1 MDAARTYIW
10 QSLLTTRKATKPVNP
25 AILRMRF
32 AAIALA
38 MFVTAAQAAPSIAD
52 QPITLDTPTGQVVG
66 SLVMPPAKAPVP
78 VALIIAGSGPTD
90 RNGNSRALPGANNS
104 LMLLAQ
110 ALGDAGFASVRYD
123 KRGIAGSLA
132 AAPSESTLRFDTYVD
147 DAAGWIARL
156 RGDPRFSSV
165 IVIGHSEGSL
175 IGMVAAQK
183 AGANAFVSLAGVA
196 RVASDVLRTQMAGKL
211 PPELAAQNEAILSA
225 LEHGQTA
232 ATVPKELAGLYRDSV
247 QPYLVSWFRYVPS
260 ERIGALGVPV
270 LIVQGTTD
278 IQVAVSEAE
287 ALKKAR
293 PQAQLAIIPGMNH
306 VLKLVD
312 AGMPAQLAS
321 YSDPALPIAPALMA
335 VLIDFLRSLPAR
347 QTR

>member
-1 MDAARTYIW
+1 MKLAPLRF
-10 QSLLTTRKATKPVNP
+10 LL
-25 AILRMRF
+25 

-38 MFVTAAQAAPSIAD
+38 MFATVAEAGPAIAD
-52 QPITLDTPTGQVVG
+52 QPIVLDTPTGQIFGSVVI
-66 SLVMPPAKAPVP
+66 PAAKAPVP

-123 KRGIAGSLA
+123 KRGIGASLA
-132 AAPSESTLRFDTYVD
+132 AAPSESALRFDTYID
-147 DAAGWIARL
+147 DAAAWIARL
-156 RGDPRFSSV
+156 RSDPRFSSV

-175 IGMVAAQK
+175 IGMVAAKK
-183 AGANAFVSLAGVA
+183 AGANAFVSLSGAG
-196 RVASDVLRTQMAGKL
+196 RIASDILRTQMAGKL
-211 PPELAAQNEAILSA
+211 PPELAAQNEAILGG
-225 LEHGQTA
+225 LERGQATA
-232 ATVPKELAGLYRDSV
+232 AVPKELASLYRESV
-247 QPYLVSWFRYVPS
+247 QPYLISWFRYVPS
-260 ERIGALGVPV
+260 QRIGELDMPV

-278 IQVAVSEAE
+278 IQVAVSEAD

-293 PQAQLAIIPGMNH
+293 PQAQLAVIPRMNH
-306 VLKLVD
+306 VLKVVD

-335 VLIDFLRSLPAR
+335 VLVDFLRKSR
-347 QTR
+347 ESGS

>member
-1 MDAARTYIW
+1 MKPAA
-10 QSLLTTRKATKPVNP
+10 
-25 AILRMRF
+25 LRLFF

-38 MFVTAAQAAPSIAD
+38 TFAAAATAVPVNAD
-52 QPITLDTPTGQVVG
+52 QAIVLDTPTGQVVG

-90 RNGNSRALPGANNS
+90 RNGNSRVLPGANNS

-132 AAPSESTLRFDTYVD
+132 AAPSESALRFDTYVD
-147 DAAGWIARL
+147 DAASWIARL
-156 RGDPRFSSV
+156 RRDPRFSSV

-175 IGMVAAQK
+175 IGMVATQK
-183 AGANAFVSLAGVA
+183 AGASAFVSLAGVA
-196 RVASDVLRTQMAGKL
+196 RVASDILRTQMAGKL
-211 PPELAAQNEAILSA
+211 PPELAAQNEAILA
-225 LEHGQTA
+225 GLERGQTA
-232 ATVPKELAGLYRDSV
+232 ATVPNELAGLYRESV
-247 QPYLVSWFRYVPS
+247 QPYLVSWFKYVPA

-270 LIVQGTTD
+270 LIVQGSTD

-306 VLKLVD
+306 VLKMVD
-312 AGMPAQLAS
+312 GGMPAQIAS
-321 YSDPALPIAPALMA
+321 YSDPALPIAPGLMA
-335 VLIDFLRSLPAR
+335 VLVDFLRALPPR
-347 QTR
+347 

>member
-1 MDAARTYIW
+1 M
-10 QSLLTTRKATKPVNP
+10 
-25 AILRMRF
+25 F
-32 AAIALA
+32 AAVAEA
-38 MFVTAAQAAPSIAD
+38 GPAIAD
-52 QPITLDTPTGQVVG
+52 QPIVLDTPTGQIFG
-66 SLVMPPAKAPVP
+66 SVVMPAAKAPVP

-123 KRGIAGSLA
+123 KRGIGASLAGS
-132 AAPSESTLRFDTYVD
+132 PSESALRFDTYID
-147 DAAGWIARL
+147 DAAGWIAKL
-156 RGDPRFSSV
+156 RSDPRFSAV

-183 AGANAFVSLAGVA
+183 AGASAFVSLAGVT
-196 RVASDVLRTQMAGKL
+196 RVASDILRTQMAGKL
-211 PPELAAQNEAILSA
+211 PPELDAQNEAILGG
-225 LEHGQTA
+225 LERGRTA
-232 ATVPKELAGLYRDSV
+232 ATVPKELAGLYRESV
-247 QPYLVSWFRYVPS
+247 QPYLISWFKYVPS
-260 ERIGALGVPV
+260 ERVGALGVPV

-306 VLKLVD
+306 VLKMVE

-321 YSDPALPIAPALMA
+321 YSDPALPIAPALMTA
-335 VLIDFLRSLPAR
+335 LVDFLRAIPPR
-347 QTR
+347 